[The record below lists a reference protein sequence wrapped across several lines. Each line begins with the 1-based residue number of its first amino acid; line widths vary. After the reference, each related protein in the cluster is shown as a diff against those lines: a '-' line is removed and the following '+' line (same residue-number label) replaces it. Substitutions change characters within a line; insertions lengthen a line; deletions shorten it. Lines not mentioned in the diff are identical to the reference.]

1 MTTCYYFGN
10 PHELVI
16 ENRSSSKIFFYISNQ
31 YPDTLLPSSSKYVI
45 SIQPN
50 SVYCIDNPTQK
61 TYPGLNRKDKMFIF
75 FFDSDT
81 IERYDWKIIREEYK
95 ILERRTSSMQDI
107 INSEWRIVYP

>member
-1 MTTCYYFGN
+1 MTTCEYFGH
-10 PHELVI
+10 PHGLVI
-16 ENRSSSKIFFYISNQ
+16 ENRSSSKISFYISNQ

-45 SIQPN
+45 SIQPD
-50 SVYCIDNPTQK
+50 SLYYIDNPKQK
-61 TYPGLNRKDKMFIF
+61 PYPNLNRKGNMFIF

-81 IERYDWKIIREEYK
+81 IECYDWKIIREEYK